1 MDAGA
6 ASLQPRHGD
15 PMSPQPRSHL
25 VELALLAALVAS
37 FWLPAPVGVPLG
49 AVALVAWIRGLAS
62 RREQRA
68 GAALFG
74 AALFCAGLAAA
85 LGGFSGGAGRTLKP
99 GPLTAAYRSW
109 LGNLRADARA
119 GAALAAR
126 LPGGQDAVRAAF
138 DLLERQL
145 EVRSPERTY
154 LLLDADGEAVAWS
167 GRGLLQE
174 LAPERLRPS
183 GFDFRQSATS
193 ATLLA
198 IEPVGGAHEGW
209 RLIAGESRSRTGR
222 PPLLGLVPTSGG
234 SWYLTPGTPEE
245 GPRLAWLE
253 LPHEASSRVPEGLWR
268 AARLLLALGLFVVA
282 ALRAAG
288 RALLSGTVVPRR
300 YPAPTILVL
309 VAAALPI
316 AAWAAGAGVRTT
328 LALAGAGLLA
338 GTGWWVG
345 RGART
350 GLWILAL
357 GAAAAPAV
365 TGIARQTAARAGSLT
380 GSLGGSADEISLR
393 AALVLGVFAL
403 VAAGGATARSRGT
416 EGWAWAAAA
425 LAVLGAASADIPVVA
440 LTLLVLGGT
449 AAARSV
455 QRAGLASVPALGAT
469 FLLAAMVAGG
479 AWVCGDRWAR
489 RDGVTTEASTLL
501 PPSRTELTALERRIG
516 ESLGGSGIGL
526 TLSARVPR
534 TETGDLAYAI
544 WRDSALARFDALSAL
559 VVEGPGQQASSFSFG
574 LPLDGRGRLDLSPP
588 RWVDLATACWPAH
601 RIQGE
606 RELESP
612 DGAAWHLRWWLVP
625 RLGFHA
631 GAVASGDLAAGLVRG
646 SRELRRPFG
655 LAPDARW
662 AVWNGDGTLRGSA
675 WEEGTPRPSEL
686 PAGPGSSAAARGQ
699 IATPE
704 GPANVGWVRAPDARA
719 AVFVPRLS
727 YGLALE
733 RAGIVAVGS
742 VVPLAL
748 LAVIALVA
756 ALPRSAVRDLV
767 RRALRSYSKRL
778 LIVFALLLLLPSALL
793 YVFLSRTL
801 ERRIVQEQEQAA
813 RTALRS
819 VERVLGEYVLTLEP
833 GFGIGTAIDD
843 PLLEWLSRVAQH
855 EVNLYWGSEV
865 YASSKRDLFAAGLLP
880 RRLPGEVWV
889 HLGLDGDT
897 LARRTTRA
905 GEAEYLELYAPLEVP
920 GQPTRE
926 ARLVLSM
933 PLLAQQEEAIAEA
946 GRLRRR
952 ALLATLGLFLVLTAI
967 GTRLGRRF
975 TRPIEEIVAG
985 TRRIAAGAPELG
997 FRPEEAE
1004 LEALA
1009 VAIDRMAGRIAQARD
1024 HLLAEKRL
1032 VERIVESV
1040 TAGVVAVDAAGTVLI
1055 ANRAGRELLRV
1066 EPGQRLAERLAGSDE
1081 LAPVADFLAG
1091 AVAAPGAQTA
1101 VRLNAG
1107 DGDPEREWTLVRVP
1121 LPDAGDAAALIVVED
1136 VTEVLRAQRLDA
1148 WAAMARII
1156 AHEIKNPLTPIRLS
1170 AEHLREAW
1178 ARDREHFE
1186 AVFDRCVANILQQV
1200 EELREIA
1207 SEFSTYSQ
1215 IPRIDRQDGDLVA
1228 TVAEVFAAYG
1238 AAPPAGME
1246 LEFSADP
1253 DAIPLRFDA
1262 RLLSRAVRNLIEN
1275 AFRAAAE
1282 HGRIEVRVES
1292 RDGRATI
1299 SVSDQGP
1306 GVPPELLAR
1315 ILEPYFSTHASGT
1328 GLGLP
1333 IAARIAE
1340 EHGGSL
1346 SARNRPSGGFEVI
1359 VTIPLV

>member
-1 MDAGA
+1 LQARRSVAMNP
-6 ASLQPRHGD
+6 SL
-15 PMSPQPRSHL
+15 RSHA
-25 VELALLAALVAS
+25 VELAWLAVLIAG
-37 FWLPAPVGVPLG
+37 FWLPASIGVPLG
-49 AVALVAWIRGLAS
+49 AVALVLWIRSLDS
-62 RREQRA
+62 RRERRA

-74 AALFCAGLAAA
+74 AALLCAGLAAA
-85 LGGFSGGAGRTLKP
+85 LGGFPGGPGRPLQP
-99 GPLTAAYRSW
+99 EALTAAYRSW
-109 LGNLRADARA
+109 LGNLREDARA
-119 GAALAAR
+119 VAAEAAR
-126 LPGGQDAVRAAF
+126 LPAGQDAVRAAF
-138 DLLERQL
+138 DLLER
-145 EVRSPERTY
+145 RSGARGPERTY

-174 LAPERLRPS
+174 LAPERLQPS

-198 IEPVGGAHEGW
+198 LQPVGGAHEGW
-209 RLIAGESRSRTGR
+209 RLIAGESRSRTGAA
-222 PPLLGLVPTSGG
+222 PLLGSVPTSGG
-234 SWYLTPGTPEE
+234 SWYLTPGTPDE

-253 LPHEASSRVPEGLWR
+253 LPHQARSRVPEGFWR
-268 AARLLLALGLFVVA
+268 IARLLLALGLLVVA

-288 RALLSGTVVPRR
+288 RALLAGTVVPRR
-300 YPAPTILVL
+300 HPAPTILVL
-309 VAAALPI
+309 AAAALPV
-316 AAWAAGAGVRTT
+316 AAWAAGAGFRAT

-338 GTGWWVG
+338 GVGWWVG
-345 RGART
+345 REARG

-357 GAAAAPAV
+357 GAGAAPAV
-365 TGIARQTAARAGSLT
+365 TGIAQRAAAQVGSLT
-380 GSLGGSADEISLR
+380 GSLGGSVDDIALR
-393 AALVLGVFAL
+393 VALVLGVFAL
-403 VAAGGATARSRGT
+403 VAAGGAAARSRGT

-425 LAVLGAASADIPVVA
+425 LAVLGAATADVPVLA
-440 LTLLVLGGT
+440 LTLLVLAGT

-455 QRAGLASVPALGAT
+455 KRAGLVSVPALGAT

-489 RDGVTTEASTLL
+489 RDGATAKASTLL
-501 PPSRTELTALERRIG
+501 PPSRAELDALEGRIE
-516 ESLGGSGIGL
+516 ESLAAGGIEV
-526 TLSARVPR
+526 TLSTRVPR

-559 VVEGPGQQASSFSFG
+559 VVEAPGQPASSFSFG
-574 LPLDGRGRLDLSPP
+574 LPLDGRGMLDLSPA
-588 RWVDLATACWPAH
+588 RWVDLAAACWSAH

-606 RELESP
+606 REIDSP
-612 DGAAWHLRWWLVP
+612 DGTAWHLRWWLVP
-625 RLGFHA
+625 RLGFGS
-631 GAVASGDLAAGLVRG
+631 GAAAAGDLAAGLVRG
-646 SRELRRPFG
+646 SWELKRPYG

-662 AVWNGDGTLRGSA
+662 AVWDGDGTLRGSA

-686 PAGPGSSAAARGQ
+686 PAGPDSLAAARGR

-704 GPANVGWVRAPDARA
+704 GPADVGWVRTPDARA

-727 YGLALE
+727 YGVALE
-733 RAGIVAVGS
+733 RAGIVAAGALL
-742 VVPLAL
+742 PLAL

-756 ALPRSAVRDLV
+756 ALPRSAVRDLA

-778 LIVFALLLLLPSALL
+778 LIVFAALLLLPSALL

-801 ERRIVQEQEQAA
+801 ERRIEREQEQAA

-889 HLGLDGDT
+889 HLRLDGDA

-905 GEAEYLELYAPLEVP
+905 GDAEYLELYAPLEVP
-920 GQPTRE
+920 GQTTRE

-946 GRLRRR
+946 AILRRR

-967 GTRLGRRF
+967 GIRLGRRF

-997 FRPEEAE
+997 FRPEEVE

-1024 HLLAEKRL
+1024 HLVAEKRL
-1032 VERIVESV
+1032 VERIVDSV
-1040 TAGVVAVDAAGTVLI
+1040 TAGVIAVDAAGSVLI
-1055 ANRAGRELLRV
+1055 ANRAGRALLGV
-1066 EPGQRLAERLAGSDE
+1066 EPGQALGERLAASEE
-1081 LAPVADFLAG
+1081 LAPVAAFLAG
-1091 AVAAPGAQTA
+1091 AAAAPGAQTA
-1101 VRLNAG
+1101 VRLNRG

-1121 LPDAGDAAALIVVED
+1121 LPDAGDAAALIVIED

-1178 ARDREHFE
+1178 TRDRDHFE
-1186 AVFDRCVANILQQV
+1186 AVFERCTENILRQV

-1215 IPRIDRQDGDLVA
+1215 IPRIDRQEGDLAA
-1228 TVAEVFAAYG
+1228 TVAEVVAAYG
-1238 AAPPAGME
+1238 TASPGG
-1246 LEFSADP
+1246 LEFVFSAQP
-1253 DAIPLRFDA
+1253 DSIPSRFDA

-1275 AFRAAAE
+1275 AVRAAAGR
-1282 HGRIEVRVES
+1282 GRIEIRVEAHA
-1292 RDGRATI
+1292 GRASV

-1306 GVPPELLAR
+1306 GVPPDLLPR
-1315 ILEPYFSTHASGT
+1315 ILEPYFSTHSSGT

-1346 SARNRPSGGFEVI
+1346 TARNRPSGGFEVI
-1359 VTIPLV
+1359 VTIPVT